1 MHELPHG
8 EVRESLVIRLAS
20 GGCWLSLNKCTD
32 LMNCRDWVACMGA
45 AAHASSY
52 WAIQVIGEKCEIT
65 YCVALV
71 WYGCGSPCKVYWV
84 PIMECGDDCN
94 LSLAVH
100 AGSNQ

>member
-8 EVRESLVIRLAS
+8 EVTSLWLLDSLLVH
-20 GGCWLSLNKCTD
+20 WLSLNKCTD

-65 YCVALV
+65 YCVV
-71 WYGCGSPCKVYWV
+71 WYGCGRPCKVYWV
-84 PIMECGDDCN
+84 PIMECGDGGN

-100 AGSNQ
+100 AGSSQ